1 MAAMMPTA
9 SRSASRSSAAAS
21 TTSAC
26 SPWGRRSRA
35 CAGRRSPGRRRRGNS
50 AGATTSIVMRGLD
63 PRIHPLEKMD
73 GRVKP
78 GHDEQN
84 HRETPMAYE
93 TITYE
98 VEDQILTLTLNR
110 PDKLNAFTSQMMQE
124 MIAAFDAADK
134 DANIRAIIVTGA
146 GRGFCAGADLSS
158 GGDTF
163 DRDARRGPVK
173 RLANGKVDYSDPQ
186 VRDGGG
192 QLTLRIFKC
201 LKPVIGAI
209 NGPAVGI
216 GVTMQLPMD
225 IRIASEAARF
235 GFVFS
240 QRGIVPEAA
249 SSWFLPRL
257 VGIQQA
263 LEWCYTGRVFSAQEA
278 LAGRLVSKV
287 VPPDELLPTAR
298 ALAKEIA
305 AKTAPV
311 SVALIRQMMWR
322 MLGADDPMEAHKVDS
337 RGIYARGRS
346 DDVKEGVVSFLE
358 KRPAQFKDKIS
369 SDMPDYFPWW
379 DEREYK

>member
-1 MAAMMPTA
+1 MPRT
-9 SRSASRSSAAAS
+9 
-21 TTSAC
+21 
-26 SPWGRRSRA
+26 PV
-35 CAGRRSPGRRRRGNS
+35 RRRASHLCPGMTMLQDCNQKQ
-50 AGATTSIVMRGLD
+50 T
-63 PRIHPLEKMD
+63 
-73 GRVKP
+73 GRKF
-78 GHDEQN
+78 
-84 HRETPMAYE
+84 PMAYE
-93 TITYE
+93 TIKYE
-98 VEDQILTLTLNR
+98 VEDQILTITLNR
-110 PDKLNAFTSQMMQE
+110 PDKLNAFTGTMHQE
-124 MIAAFDAADK
+124 LIDAFDAADQ
-134 DANIRAIIVTGA
+134 DDNRRAVILTGA

-158 GGDTF
+158 GANTF

-173 RLANGKVDYSDPQ
+173 RGADGKVDYSAPQ

-201 LKPVIGAI
+201 LKPVIAAV

-216 GVTMQLPMD
+216 GVTMQLAMD
-225 IRIASEAARF
+225 IRIASETARF

-257 VGIQQA
+257 VGISQA
-263 LEWCYTGRVFSAQEA
+263 LEWCYTGRVFPAQEA

-298 ALAKEIA
+298 ALAKSFAE
-305 AKTAPV
+305 KTAPV

-346 DDVKEGVVSFLE
+346 EDVKEGVVSFLE
-358 KRPAQFKDKIS
+358 KRPADFKNKVS
-369 SDMPDYFPWW
+369 ADMPDYFPWW
-379 DEREYK
+379 DEREYE

>member
-1 MAAMMPTA
+1 
-9 SRSASRSSAAAS
+9 
-21 TTSAC
+21 
-26 SPWGRRSRA
+26 
-35 CAGRRSPGRRRRGNS
+35 
-50 AGATTSIVMRGLD
+50 
-63 PRIHPLEKMD
+63 
-73 GRVKP
+73 
-78 GHDEQN
+78 
-84 HRETPMAYE
+84 MAYE
-93 TITYE
+93 TITYQVSE
-98 VEDQILTLTLNR
+98 QILTITLNR
-110 PDKLNAFTSQMMQE
+110 PDKLNAFNATMMRE
-124 MIAAFDAADK
+124 LIEAFNAADA
-134 DANIRAIIVTGA
+134 DDDIRVVIVTGA
-146 GRGFCAGADLSS
+146 GRAFCAGADLSS
-158 GGDTF
+158 GADTF

-173 RLANGKVDYSDPQ
+173 RLPDGRIDYSDPNA
-186 VRDGGG
+186 RDGGG

-201 LKPVIGAI
+201 LKPVVAAV

-216 GVTMQLPMD
+216 GVTMQLAMD

-278 LAGRLVSKV
+278 LAARLVSKV

-322 MLGADDPMEAHKVDS
+322 MMGADDPMEAHKVDS

-346 DDVKEGVVSFLE
+346 GDVKEGVVAFLE
-358 KRPAQFKDKIS
+358 KRPALFKDKVS
-369 SDMPDYFPWW
+369 TDMPDYFPWW
-379 DEREYK
+379 DEREYE